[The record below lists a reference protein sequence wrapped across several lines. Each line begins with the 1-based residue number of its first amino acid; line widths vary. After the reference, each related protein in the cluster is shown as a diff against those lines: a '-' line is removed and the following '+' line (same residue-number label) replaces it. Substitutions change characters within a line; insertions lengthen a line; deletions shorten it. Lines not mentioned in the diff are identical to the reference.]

1 MSDNKKSLKQ
11 FAKKYSQILAKE
23 SVDLSWLDLDDSRD
37 VANQF
42 QETKNCFL
50 EWEEPPNKLI
60 KSYKLFN
67 DKFITNKPRFASKNK
82 KQLPSP
88 IHVNHANDRD
98 ENDSTTR
105 SNVLELNNASSLWTR
120 KRDTIVKKVC

>member
-42 QETKNCFL
+42 QETKN
-50 EWEEPPNKLI
+50 
-60 KSYKLFN
+60 
-67 DKFITNKPRFASKNK
+67 
-82 KQLPSP
+82 
-88 IHVNHANDRD
+88 
-98 ENDSTTR
+98 
-105 SNVLELNNASSLWTR
+105 
-120 KRDTIVKKVC
+120 